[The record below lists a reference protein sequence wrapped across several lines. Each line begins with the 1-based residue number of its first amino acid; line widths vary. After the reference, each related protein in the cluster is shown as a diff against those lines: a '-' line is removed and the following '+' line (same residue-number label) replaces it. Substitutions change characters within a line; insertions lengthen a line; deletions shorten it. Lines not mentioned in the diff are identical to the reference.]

1 LAAQPALTPRKHA
14 TGDAARPHARD
25 TAMTRIVLPIAAAFT
40 LSLSACATVP
50 NANTGGPLPPSAMQC
65 DASGASWAIGQ
76 SPTAEIVER
85 IRVDTHSRIA
95 RVLRPG
101 QVVTMEFS
109 GERVSVNVNERE
121 AIVGVTCG

>member
-1 LAAQPALTPRKHA
+1 
-14 TGDAARPHARD
+14 
-25 TAMTRIVLPIAAAFT
+25 MTRLPIVAVFA
-40 LSLSACATVP
+40 LSLCACASAP
-50 NANTGGPLPPSAMQC
+50 PADTGGPNPPMAMQC

-76 SPTAEIVER
+76 SPSAEVVER
-85 IRVDTHSRIA
+85 IRVHTHSRSA

-109 GERVSVNVNERE
+109 AERVNVKVNERE

>member
-1 LAAQPALTPRKHA
+1 
-14 TGDAARPHARD
+14 
-25 TAMTRIVLPIAAAFT
+25 MTRIVAPIVAVLT

-50 NANTGGPLPPSAMQC
+50 DANTGGPLPPSAMQC

-76 SPTAEIVER
+76 SPSSEVVER
-85 IRVDTHSRIA
+85 VRVDTHSRAA

-109 GERVSVNVNERE
+109 AERVNIRVNERE
-121 AIVGVTCG
+121 AIIGVTCG

>member
-1 LAAQPALTPRKHA
+1 
-14 TGDAARPHARD
+14 
-25 TAMTRIVLPIAAAFT
+25 MTRIVLPIAAAFT

-95 RVLRPG
+95 RVLHPG
-101 QVVTMEFS
+101 QVVTMEYS
-109 GERVSVNVNERE
+109 DQRLNLNVDEHD
-121 AIVGVTCG
+121 VVTSYSCG

>member
-1 LAAQPALTPRKHA
+1 
-14 TGDAARPHARD
+14 
-25 TAMTRIVLPIAAAFT
+25 MTRTVLPIVAVFM

-50 NANTGGPLPPSAMQC
+50 NAHTGGPLPPSALQC
-65 DASGASWAIGQ
+65 DASGAGWAIGQ

-85 IRVDTHSRIA
+85 VRVDTHSRVA

-109 GERVSVNVNERE
+109 GERVNINVNERE

>member
-1 LAAQPALTPRKHA
+1 
-14 TGDAARPHARD
+14 
-25 TAMTRIVLPIAAAFT
+25 MTRIVLPIVAAFT
-40 LSLSACATVP
+40 LSLSACAAVP
-50 NANTGGPLPPSAMQC
+50 PAAHTGGPLPPSAMQC

-76 SPTAEIVER
+76 SPTADIVER
-85 IRVDTHSRIA
+85 VRVDTHSRIA

-109 GERVSVNVNERE
+109 GERVNVNVNERE

>member
-1 LAAQPALTPRKHA
+1 MLPVRTHETP
-14 TGDAARPHARD
+14 
-25 TAMTRIVLPIAAAFT
+25 AMTRIVPLMAAA
-40 LSLSACATVP
+40 LSLSLFACATAP
-50 NANTGGPLPPSAMQC
+50 DANTGGPLPPSAMQC
-65 DASGASWAIGQ
+65 DASGARWAIGQ

-109 GERVSVNVNERE
+109 GERVNVNVNERE

>member
-1 LAAQPALTPRKHA
+1 MPPAMLHPRMHE
-14 TGDAARPHARD
+14 RS
-25 TAMTRIVLPIAAAFT
+25 AMTRIILPIVAVFT

-50 NANTGGPLPPSAMQC
+50 SANTAGPLPPSTTQC
-65 DASGASWAIGQ
+65 DASGARWAIGQ
-76 SPTAEIVER
+76 SPTADIVER

-95 RVLRPG
+95 RVIRPG

-109 GERVSVNVNERE
+109 GERVNVNVNERE

>member
-1 LAAQPALTPRKHA
+1 MTSIVPPIVAVLT
-14 TGDAARPHARD
+14 
-25 TAMTRIVLPIAAAFT
+25 LF
-40 LSLSACATVP
+40 LSACATVP

-65 DASGASWAIGQ
+65 NASGASWAIGQ

-109 GERVSVNVNERE
+109 AERVNINVNERE

>member
-1 LAAQPALTPRKHA
+1 
-14 TGDAARPHARD
+14 
-25 TAMTRIVLPIAAAFT
+25 MTRIVLPIVAAFT

-65 DASGASWAIGQ
+65 DASGANWAIGQ

-101 QVVTMEFS
+101 PVVTMDFS
-109 GERVSVNVNERE
+109 GERVNVNVNERE